1 MKPTTWA
8 KLDVLARQLF
18 PFVMTAALVLVG
30 TVPLR
35 LPGQQVLAPSLS
47 LISLFYWSLHRP
59 DLMPASA
66 AFLLGL
72 FHDLLSGAPLG
83 TGVAMYLG
91 IHAAVHWQRQFFHG
105 KSFGILWLGFAV
117 VIVAANV
124 LGWLLSSILAG
135 TLVDARGALLQ
146 AIATIGFFP
155 MTVWVLWRWHLNVL
169 KQA

>member
-1 MKPTTWA
+1 MKPTSWA
-8 KLDVLARQLF
+8 KLDILARQLF
-18 PFVMTAALVLVG
+18 PFVMTAVLVLIG
-30 TVPLR
+30 TIPLR

-66 AFLLGL
+66 AFLLGF
-72 FHDLLSGAPLG
+72 FHDILSGAPVG
-83 TGVAMYLG
+83 TGVAMYLSV
-91 IHAAVHWQRQFFHG
+91 HAAVHWQRQFFHG
-105 KSFGILWLGFAV
+105 KSFEILWLGFAV
-117 VIVAANV
+117 VAVAATL

-146 AIATIGFFP
+146 VMATIGCFP

-169 KQA
+169 RQA